1 MTLKVFLLYP
11 KNIMAYVIGELVK
24 TPDCME
30 GKIKDTKVVDDTT
43 FYQVYDQWYREEEI
57 FSVIL

>member
-1 MTLKVFLLYP
+1 MALKVFLLYP

-30 GKIKDTKVVDDTT
+30 GKIKDTEVVDDTT
-43 FYQVYDQWYREEEI
+43 FYQVYDQ
-57 FSVIL
+57 